1 MNILK
6 NILKI
11 FGMMFFV
18 VFPAILILY
27 NIFFGFM
34 GCYIIINKNNI
45 ILETL
50 LEQERINNDAKII
63 FLDTTAGDE
72 YHIAIVNKNLSV
84 DKELVREE
92 KNDLIEYIKSNGV
105 DVYNF
110 VTILNYIYII
120 IIAIIIFFR
129 KLLENADM
137 FGKFE
142 ERDN

>member
-1 MNILK
+1 MKVLK
-6 NILKI
+6 NVLKI
-11 FGMMFFV
+11 FGIIFFIV
-18 VFPAILILY
+18 IPAILILY

-34 GCYIIINKNNI
+34 GCYITINNNNT

-50 LEQERINNDAKII
+50 LEEEKIDNQAKII
-63 FLDTTAGDE
+63 FLDTTAGDDH
-72 YHIAIVNKNLSV
+72 HITVINKNLSV
-84 DKELVREE
+84 DEDWVRKE
-92 KNDLIEYIKSNGV
+92 KNDLVEYIKNNGV

-110 VTILNYIYII
+110 VTVLNYVYII
-120 IIAIIIFFR
+120 LIAIIIFFR